1 MLASSSSMA
10 QGFKEPSPGKAIVYF
25 VSLKKSMMYEYFL
38 NDKYIGILGKKNYK
52 VLECDA
58 GKQLIWA
65 SSEGK
70 FFVESNLA
78 AGGTY
83 IVIVES
89 TMGWWRNNPKLIPIT
104 SIHKDFAKACEMI
117 KKKAPFVTSQEKVDQ
132 MNRDMVKFIPEEL
145 NNYEIKLK
153 KEKEFP
159 AITPDMAIPPAALK

>member
-1 MLASSSSMA
+1 MA
-10 QGFKEPSPGKAIVYF
+10 QGFKEPLPGKAIVYL

-38 NDKYIGILGKKNYK
+38 NNKYIGILGKKNYK

-70 FFVESNLA
+70 FFVESDLA
-78 AGGTY
+78 LGGTY
-83 IVIVES
+83 IIIIES

-104 SIHKDFAKACEMI
+104 STHIDFAKACEMI
-117 KKKAPFVTSQEKVDQ
+117 KKNAPMVTSQEKVDQ
-132 MNRDMVKFIPEEL
+132 MNRDLVKFIPEEL
-145 NNYEIKLK
+145 NNYETKLK

-159 AITPDMAIPPAALK
+159 TITPDMAIPPAALK